1 MIVPDRCVPLLREQR
16 TSYRDIPQEYADEL
30 KRTYDTFAHVL
41 PEKAERILD
50 IGCGMA
56 GIDVHLSAHY
66 RHNVEIILAD
76 KEGVSPTILSGFAKS
91 GDWFSYYHDFGAAL
105 SLLEING
112 VRPANV
118 RCVDL
123 LRETMPN
130 EPVDVAISLLSWGF
144 HYPIADYRP
153 NVRPGGVIIA
163 DVRLHTDGLAELAK
177 RGRVEIVH
185 QAKKYQ
191 RAVCRC

>member
-16 TSYRDIPQEYADEL
+16 TSYRDIPNEYADEMR
-30 KRTYDTFAHVL
+30 RTYDSFAHVL
-41 PEKAERILD
+41 PERAERILD

-56 GIDVHLSAHY
+56 GIDVHLSDHY
-66 RHNVEIILAD
+66 GHNVEIVLAD
-76 KEGVSPTILSGFAKS
+76 KEGVSPTILGGFAKS
-91 GDWFSYYHDFGAAL
+91 GDWFSHYHDFAAAL
-105 SLLEING
+105 ELLGVNG
-112 VRPANV
+112 VPLANV
-118 RCVDL
+118 RTVDL
-123 LRETMPN
+123 LQESMPD

-163 DVRLHTDGLAELAK
+163 DVRRHTDGLAELAK

-185 QAKKYQ
+185 QETKYQ
-191 RAVCRC
+191 RAVCQC